1 MPIPGRDSN
10 PVRADSCSFRTK
22 AHIQAG
28 ADWASTGTCSR
39 RDIGKDRR
47 GQRKSQGTPGSSN
60 CSPRTFLGQAV
71 VDQATRVEATRREK
85 CFESGGCRV
94 AASFSSRG
102 AGIRRNAHSQF
113 CAYKARGPAGED
125 RGFPTFIVISDALK
139 GQLLRGCKRP
149 CRSDCCC
156 ASAKALAVF
165 SHKGLPNKSTTT
177 KATSMPKSV
186 LRQCWYSNLRALE
199 TCVQSRRGRQAL
211 HA

>member
-85 CFESGGCRV
+85 CFEKAAGVVWQQASQAVVQGSGAMLTVNFVPTRHGALRV
-94 AASFSSRG
+94 
-102 AGIRRNAHSQF
+102 
-113 CAYKARGPAGED
+113 KTE
-125 RGFPTFIVISDALK
+125 GFRHLS
-139 GQLLRGCKRP
+139 
-149 CRSDCCC
+149 
-156 ASAKALAVF
+156 
-165 SHKGLPNKSTTT
+165 
-177 KATSMPKSV
+177 
-186 LRQCWYSNLRALE
+186 
-199 TCVQSRRGRQAL
+199 
-211 HA
+211 